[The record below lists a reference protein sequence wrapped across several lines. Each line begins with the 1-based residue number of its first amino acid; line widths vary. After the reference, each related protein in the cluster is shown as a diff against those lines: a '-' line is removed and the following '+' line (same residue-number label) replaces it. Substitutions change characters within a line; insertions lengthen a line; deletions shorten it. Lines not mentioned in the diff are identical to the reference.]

1 MTSSQHDVFCII
13 PARGGSKGL
22 PGKNVKPLAG
32 KPLIAY
38 SIEAALRSGVCDE
51 VVVSTDSEEIAAAAR
66 AAGAWVP
73 FMRPAE
79 LSTDSALT
87 EPTLTHALTAVE
99 SEYGYRYSIV
109 VFLQPT
115 DIFRSPGWIRQAV
128 EALRANPELESA
140 FSANESKKNFW
151 SRDPA
156 TGNWQRIFP
165 EMASYMSR
173 QSPTR
178 RLVYRED
185 TGLACATRAE
195 LIRAGRRTGDRVEL
209 IVNSDFRTGIDIHT
223 PFDHW
228 LAEQVIEK
236 WGLPD

>member
-1 MTSSQHDVFCII
+1 MNDQKHDVLCII

-22 PGKNVKPLAG
+22 PGKNAKELAG

-38 SIEAALRSGVCDE
+38 SIEAAAKSGVCDDI
-51 VVVSTDSEEIAAAAR
+51 VVSTDDDDIAAAAR

-73 FMRPAE
+73 FVRPPE

-87 EPTLTHALTAVE
+87 EPVLTHAIETIE
-99 SEYGYRYSIV
+99 RENDWRYSIA

-115 DIFRSPGWIRQAV
+115 DIFRSPSWIRRAV
-128 EALRANPELESA
+128 EALRADPKLESA
-140 FSANESKKNFW
+140 FSVNETKKNFW
-151 SRDPA
+151 VRGAESGQWERVL
-156 TGNWQRIFP
+156 P

-173 QSPTR
+173 QSPKR
-178 RLVYRED
+178 RLLYRED
-185 TGLACATRAE
+185 TGLACASRAE
-195 LIRAGRRTGDRVEL
+195 LIRAGRRIGDRVEL
-209 IVNSDFRTGIDIHT
+209 IVNDDFRSGIDIHT

-236 WGLPD
+236 WGMPD

>member
-1 MTSSQHDVFCII
+1 MSDRKHDVLCII

-38 SIEAALRSGVCDE
+38 SIEAAAKSGVCDDI
-51 VVVSTDSEEIAAAAR
+51 VVSTDDEAIAAAAR

-73 FMRPAE
+73 FMRPPE

-87 EPTLTHALTAVE
+87 EPVLTHAVTAIE
-99 SEYGYRYSIV
+99 KEYGWRYGIV

-115 DIFRSPGWIRQAV
+115 DIFRSPSWIRRAV
-128 EALRANPELESA
+128 EALRADPALESA
-140 FSANESKKNFW
+140 FSVNETKKNFW
-151 SRDPA
+151 VRGAESGQWERVL
-156 TGNWQRIFP
+156 P

-173 QSPTR
+173 QSPKR
-178 RLVYRED
+178 RLLYRED

-209 IVNSDFRTGIDIHT
+209 IINDDFRSGIDIHT

-228 LAEQVIEK
+228 LAEQVIAK